1 MPVPPKRHS
10 KGKTRRRRSHHA
22 ISPVASTTC
31 PKCGSAIKPHYACP
45 SCGYY
50 RGRDVMKKAAKV
62 EEKKKDDNST
72 KAAVKKVKDSIEKT
86 TLGDLGVLANLK
98 SEMESSEKKG
108 KK

>member
-62 EEKKKDDNST
+62 EAKVVAKKAPRAK
-72 KAAVKKVKDSIEKT
+72 KT
-86 TLGDLGVLANLK
+86 TKKASK
-98 SEMESSEKKG
+98 KTETTSEKK
-108 KK
+108 